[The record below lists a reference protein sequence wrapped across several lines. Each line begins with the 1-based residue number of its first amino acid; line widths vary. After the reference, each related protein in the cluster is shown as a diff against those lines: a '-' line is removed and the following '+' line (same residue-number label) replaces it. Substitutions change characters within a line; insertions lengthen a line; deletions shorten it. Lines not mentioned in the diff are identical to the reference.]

1 MEEWEHGNYDETS
14 KGKSSEDVAAGKIWR
29 EIRTGLSSLPPSDG
43 EATFPFAVVHSAQNV
58 TRVEAALLEGTT
70 AMPKWIRAVSCQAG
84 RSSRRRQF
92 WLVSRLLRGKENG
105 SMLKEIKI
113 VFIL

>member
-1 MEEWEHGNYDETS
+1 MEEWKHGNYDETS
-14 KGKSSEDVAAGKIWR
+14 KGRSNKDVAGEIWR
-29 EIRTGLSSLPPSDG
+29 EIGTGPSSLPPSDG

-58 TRVEAALLEGTT
+58 TRVEAALLGTT

-84 RSSRRRQF
+84 RSSRRQF

-113 VFIL
+113 AFIL